1 MKNRRV
7 ISVLAAAVIV
17 TSATNALQGQGQ
29 SQVESK
35 TRLAFEVAT
44 VKPSPAGER
53 GGGIRPLPGGQTYIA
68 NNVPLRV
75 MIALMYHV
83 TDSQISG
90 GPDWINIE
98 RYNVEAKAEHPAN
111 LEQLHEMFQ
120 TLLTDRFKLRFHRE
134 TKELPAY
141 VLTVDRSGAK
151 LKLNESLEQFE
162 IPVKGPPGK
171 MIGERVSMSHLSWIL
186 AQLLNRPV
194 VDKTGLDR
202 YYDFTLEWSPELPP
216 GLAAADSRE
225 TPPDRNGPTIFTA
238 LREQLGLKLDSQ
250 KGPVEVFV
258 IDHVERPTSN

>member
-1 MKNRRV
+1 
-7 ISVLAAAVIV
+7 
-17 TSATNALQGQGQ
+17 
-29 SQVESK
+29 
-35 TRLAFEVAT
+35 
-44 VKPSPAGER
+44 
-53 GGGIRPLPGGQTYIA
+53 
-68 NNVPLRV
+68 
-75 MIALMYHV
+75 
-83 TDSQISG
+83 
-90 GPDWINIE
+90 
-98 RYNVEAKAEHPAN
+98 
-111 LEQLHEMFQ
+111 
-120 TLLTDRFKLRFHRE
+120 
-134 TKELPAY
+134 

-238 LREQLGLKLDSQ
+238 LREQLGLKLASQ
-250 KGPVEVFV
+250 QGPVAVFV